1 MGFFFVCAVKSIIQ
15 MTINTRIVVV
25 GASVTGLAF
34 IDSLLKT
41 AYLNLRNIILVNPG
55 GMPNPRAMFEPIK
68 GHYYCYIH

>member
-1 MGFFFVCAVKSIIQ
+1 

-25 GASVTGLAF
+25 GGSDTGLAF

-55 GMPNPRAMFEPIK
+55 GMPNPNGLFEPIEGK
-68 GHYYCYIH
+68 FFGIL